1 MDLIYQNNENQRYKR
16 NPDLGGNAAG
26 GGNGHCSWVSIK
38 RVNIPNIQ
46 EETKCQEIVC
56 LFMGG
61 QTPNANHVR
70 SRFLRDLKN
79 INGNV
84 HLFGVQPPAEI

>member
-1 MDLIYQNNENQRYKR
+1 
-16 NPDLGGNAAG
+16 
-26 GGNGHCSWVSIK
+26 
-38 RVNIPNIQ
+38 
-46 EETKCQEIVC
+46 
-56 LFMGG
+56 MGG

-70 SRFLRDLKN
+70 SRFLCDLKN

>member
-1 MDLIYQNNENQRYKR
+1 MNPRQNNSK
-16 NPDLGGNAAG
+16 
-26 GGNGHCSWVSIK
+26 SIAQFQK
-38 RVNIPNIQ
+38 
-46 EETKCQEIVC
+46 TKCQEIIC

-61 QTPNANHVR
+61 ETPNANHVR